1 MRHSHPTPEYK
12 KKAMDLIG
20 IDTYTDT
27 PIIGDEKSI
36 EAITGLSVINKGC

>member
-1 MRHSHPTPEYK
+1 MRYSHPTPEYK